1 MPVIEF
7 RQVAKRYRAQG
18 MDVTALAGLDLSIEK
33 GELIFLAGPSGAGKS
48 TLLKM
53 IAAVERPS
61 TGTVLVNGHDIGR
74 LAASGLPYLRRSLG
88 LIFQQQRLLSDRTVL
103 ANVMLPL
110 VVCGAPS
117 TDAERRARAALE
129 KVGLADR
136 AAALPQSLSGGEQQR
151 VAIARAIVNRP
162 QIILADEPTANLDR
176 ASATRVID
184 ALKAFHA
191 AGVTCVISTHD
202 EQILERAARVIR
214 LEGGRMVSSSPP
226 GLPASPANAPLAAT
240 PSAGAP

>member
-1 MPVIEF
+1 MEF
-7 RQVAKRYRAQG
+7 RQVAKRYGARG
-18 MDVTALAGLDLSIEK
+18 SEVTALADLTLSIEK

-53 IAAVERPS
+53 IAAVERPTS
-61 TGTVLVNGHDIGR
+61 GTVLVNGQDIGR

-110 VVCGAPS
+110 VVCGANDG
-117 TDAERRARAALE
+117 DAERRARAALE
-129 KVGLADR
+129 KVGLAER
-136 AAALPQSLSGGEQQR
+136 MTALPQSLSGGEQQR

-176 ASATRVID
+176 VSAARVID

-202 EQILERAARVIR
+202 EQILDRAARVIR
-214 LEGGRMVSSSPP
+214 IEHGQLASMPAPTGPAAGG
-226 GLPASPANAPLAAT
+226 T
-240 PSAGAP
+240 P